1 MNTELVKIIL
11 FDLAALLTVLGF
23 VYAFL
28 KNRQDKLDARFNR
41 HEDKIND
48 LSATCARREE
58 ISITVNAAITPIN
71 HQLTEIRHRQDDV
84 YSLLTKLKK

>member
-1 MNTELVKIIL
+1 MDASIVKIIL

-28 KNRQDKLDARFNR
+28 KNRQDKLDARFTR
-41 HEDKIND
+41 HDDKIND

-58 ISITVNAAITPIN
+58 IAMAVQTAITPIN
-71 HQLTEIRHRQDDV
+71 HQLTEMRHRQDEIFT
-84 YSLLTKLKK
+84 LLTKHKR